1 MTSGVQILWQE
12 ILWCLKFFLVL
23 PILRSICN
31 QQRFSSHNSKPIL
44 TESRKI
50 WKCSINTTGRLSHWD
65 RPAYPV
71 GLVTTDGVSEVVR
84 DISLSKEVWSIF
96 NPIQILNRQIWQN
109 EFACWLRQARHPVSL
124 VTALGVLML
133 FSVVRNISLLH
144 IPDIFQIQI
153 PDIFQ
158 IYSRCIFQIYSR
170 CIFHPI

>member
-31 QQRFSSHNSKPIL
+31 QQRFSSHNSEQIL

-50 WKCSINTTGRLSHWD
+50 WKFSINTTGRLSHWD

-96 NPIQILNRQIWQN
+96 NPIQILNRQTWQN
-109 EFACWLRQARHPVSL
+109 EFACWLSWD
-124 VTALGVLML
+124 
-133 FSVVRNISLLH
+133 
-144 IPDIFQIQI
+144 IPDTLLVWWQHLGCWCSSAWSE
-153 PDIFQ
+153 
-158 IYSRCIFQIYSR
+158 IYLCCIFQIFSRYLLDAYS
-170 CIFHPI
+170 IYIPDILQIYPI